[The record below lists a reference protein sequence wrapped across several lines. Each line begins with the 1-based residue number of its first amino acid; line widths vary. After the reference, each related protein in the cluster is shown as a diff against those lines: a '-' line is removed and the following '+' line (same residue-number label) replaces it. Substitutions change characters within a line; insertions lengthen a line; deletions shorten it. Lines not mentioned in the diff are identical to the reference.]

1 MGGGGFIQFGQF
13 GANYTDFTRGSQ
25 LEGGGC
31 KKCQKYANVINEQT
45 LATMEEIVE
54 NDV

>member
-25 LEGGGC
+25 HEGGSN
-31 KKCQKYANVINEQT
+31 KCQKYANVINEQT

-54 NDV
+54 NDG